1 MVRLRH
7 SSHSH
12 PAPSRVTRGRVVAAS
27 GLLLAAVAATGVVGA
42 TPQAV
47 AEQPPGS
54 VSCSSPGWVRAWSSN
69 MGGQQRF
76 VQEDNAGGGWFDFEA
91 YPLKPARALGNQ
103 TLRMIAAPKFAGEK
117 IRITLSNKFGTFPQ
131 TFRAVHVGIKGEG
144 ASISGPNLPVTFD
157 GRTSV
162 TAGGGQEVV
171 SDPIALPIRPFQKVA
186 ISFHV
191 PNLLDLFPTHH
202 MDANRTSYLTPKW
215 SGNFAATSSGARFTE
230 KTTSNYFAAA
240 IDTLAPAGTVHV
252 SAFGDSFTEPITT
265 TVDAEH
271 RPADFLTRRL
281 LRTPGGDKVSVTMG
295 SLSFNFVTDGPA
307 ARFFGPE
314 VTGWGG
320 RPATTRIVED
330 ALDVPGTTAVFLVHG
345 LNDLAFGT
353 SAERVIQ
360 AYREIV
366 AAAHARGIKVIAGTL
381 NPTGGA
387 TGIAFLYGLDST
399 QAKRNAVNDYIRTS
413 GLFDGVVDLD
423 EAVRDPQNPNWW
435 APGLSPDQIHPGDQG
450 ARVEADAVDLDD
462 FLAQVACQG

>member
-1 MVRLRH
+1 MHEVPQSPEGPRRRRAFT
-7 SSHSH
+7 S
-12 PAPSRVTRGRVVAAS
+12 AAS
-27 GLLLAAVAATGVVGA
+27 GLLLLAGAATALVGVGPTAAV
-42 TPQAV
+42 
-47 AEQPPGS
+47 EQPAGS
-54 VSCSSPGWVRAWSSN
+54 VSCSEPGWVRAWSSN

-76 VQEDNAGGGWFDFEA
+76 VQEDNAGGGWFEFEA
-91 YPLKPARALGNQ
+91 YPLKPARTLGNQ
-103 TLRMIAAPKFAGEK
+103 TLRMIAAPKFAGET
-117 IRITLSNKFGTFPQ
+117 IRITLSNKFGTIPQ
-131 TFRAVHVGIKGEG
+131 TFRAVHVGIKGAG
-144 ASISGPNLPVTFD
+144 ASVAGANLPVTFG

-162 TAGGGQEVV
+162 TAGAGQEVV
-171 SDPIALPIRPFQKVA
+171 SDPVGLPIKPFQKVA
-186 ISFHV
+186 ISFHI
-191 PNLLDLFPTHH
+191 PTLLDVFPTHH

-215 SGNFAATSSGARFTE
+215 SGNYAATSSGQRFTE

-240 IDTLAPAGTVHV
+240 IDTVAPAGTVHV

-265 TVDAEH
+265 TVDAEN
-271 RPADFLTRRL
+271 RPADYLTRRL
-281 LRTPGGDKVSVTMG
+281 LQTPGGENVSVTMG

-307 ARFFGPE
+307 ARFFGPDI
-314 VTGWGG
+314 TGWGG

-366 AAAHARGIKVIAGTL
+366 ATAHARGVKVIAGTL

-399 QAKRNAVNDYIRTS
+399 QVKRNAVNEFIRTG

-423 EAVRDPQNPNWW
+423 AAVRDPQNPNWW
-435 APGLSPDQIHPGDQG
+435 APGLSPDQIHPGDEG
-450 ARVEADAVDLDD
+450 ARIEAEAFDLDA
-462 FLAQVACQG
+462 FLAQVACNG

>member
-1 MVRLRH
+1 MHDVPQSPESPRRRRTF
-7 SSHSH
+7 
-12 PAPSRVTRGRVVAAS
+12 PAAAT
-27 GLLLAAVAATGVVGA
+27 GLLLAGVTAALVGA
-42 TPQAV
+42 APTAT
-47 AEQPPGS
+47 AEQPYGS
-54 VSCSSPGWVRAWSSN
+54 VSCAEPGWVRAWSSN

-131 TFRAVHVGIKGEG
+131 TFRAVHVGIKGDG
-144 ASISGPNLPVTFD
+144 ASIVGSNLPVTFS
-157 GRTSV
+157 GSTTV
-162 TAGGGQEVV
+162 TAGAGRDVV
-171 SDPIALPIRPFQKVA
+171 SDPIALPIQPFQKVA

-215 SGNFAATSSGARFTE
+215 SGNYAATSSGARFTE

-265 TVDAEH
+265 TVDAEN
-271 RPADFLTRRL
+271 RPADYLTRRL
-281 LRTPGGDKVSVTMG
+281 LRTPGGEDVSVTMG

-307 ARFFGPE
+307 ARFFGPD

-353 SAERVIQ
+353 SAEKVIE
-360 AYREIV
+360 AYRQIV
-366 AAAHARGIKVIAGTL
+366 ATAHARGIKVIAGTL

-387 TGIAFLYGLDST
+387 EGIAFLYALDST
-399 QAKRNAVNDYIRTS
+399 QAKRNAVNEFIRTS
-413 GLFDGVVDLD
+413 GLFDAVVDLD
-423 EAVRDPQNPNWW
+423 AAVRDPQNPNWW
-435 APGLSPDQIHPGDQG
+435 APGLSPDQIHPGDEG
-450 ARVEADAVDLDD
+450 ARVEAQAFDLDA
-462 FLAQVACQG
+462 FLAAVACRG